1 MTIDDLIASARA
13 HGFVDLK
20 SIERLARSAVVLTP
34 MTGEREHTRSKF
46 GGLPDLPVSVPWPQY
61 KGRSLAFIA
70 QIELSSQPPV
80 AVQLGLPPEGLLL
93 FFYDAEQSTWGFDP
107 KDAGSFAVM
116 FLPESTPPT
125 NRTDWPADLPD
136 HARYQARF
144 LTSSESLTLPAW
156 DSILI
161 QDLHLDPEQLNAY
174 QNLLE
179 AQWNDATWASR
190 GLLGGH
196 PDQIQ
201 NDMPLDCAL
210 VSGGFYLGDS
220 SAYQES
226 RLPVFRQRS
235 RDWRLLL
242 QVPSVED
249 AGMMWGGS
257 GCLYY
262 WIKDEDLAARRF
274 ERAWMLLQ
282 CT

>member
-1 MTIDDLIASARA
+1 MTIDDLIARARA
-13 HGFVDLK
+13 HGFEDLEA
-20 SIERLARSAVVLTP
+20 IERLARSAVVLTP
-34 MTGEREHTRSKF
+34 SSGDWGKTRSRF
-46 GGLPDLPVSVPWPQY
+46 GGLPDLPASVPWPQY
-61 KGRSLAFIA
+61 KGRSQAFIA
-70 QIELSSQPPV
+70 QIELSSRPPV
-80 AVQLGLPPEGLLL
+80 AVQLGLPQEGLLL

-125 NRTDWPADLPD
+125 ERTDWPADLPD
-136 HARYQARF
+136 YARYQVSF
-144 LTSSESLTLPAW
+144 LSSVETVMLPPW
-156 DSILI
+156 DSRLV
-161 QDLHLDPEQLNAY
+161 QELHLDPERLDAY
-174 QNLLE
+174 QNLLDE
-179 AQWNDATWASR
+179 LSGGAWASR

-201 NDMPLDCAL
+201 NDMPLDCEL
-210 VSGGFYLGDS
+210 VSARIYCGDG
-220 SAYQES
+220 SAYQDP
-226 RLPVFRQRS
+226 RLPLFRQRA

-262 WIKDEDLAARRF
+262 WIREEDLAARRF
-274 ERAWMLLQ
+274 DRVWMILQ